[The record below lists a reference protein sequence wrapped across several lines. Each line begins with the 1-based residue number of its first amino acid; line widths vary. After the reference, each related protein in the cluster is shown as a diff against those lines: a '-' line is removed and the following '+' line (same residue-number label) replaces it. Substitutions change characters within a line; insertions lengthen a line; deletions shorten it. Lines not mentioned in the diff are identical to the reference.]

1 MKKRAFTLVE
11 LIAAMSI
18 FTIVSLMVSTLFLQS
33 YKSAYRNRDYG
44 IIEDNIRSISMDI
57 DNMIE
62 KEDCK
67 VVVYNEGKIA
77 KIEGEDG
84 YIKPIFTIIPDD
96 EQKNKVTYF
105 YKGENNAL
113 EATEFKL
120 VDKEDRL
127 CSEDTVGSEGGFVI
141 RELSRS
147 TKIKSLESVSAERTD
162 KQMLSINLYGVK
174 EGQAYREKYSLL
186 VNLRKNEEIQ
196 VEMS

>member
-1 MKKRAFTLVE
+1 MKKRGFTLVE

-18 FTIVSLMVSTLFLQS
+18 FTMVSLMVSTLFLQS
-33 YKSAYRNRDYG
+33 YKSAYKNRDYG

-57 DNMIE
+57 DNLIE
-62 KEDCK
+62 KEDSK
-67 VVVYNEGKIA
+67 VIVYNEGKVA

-84 YIKPIFTIIPDD
+84 LINPIIAIIPED
-96 EQKNKVTYF
+96 EEKSKVIYF
-105 YKGENNAL
+105 YKGENTAL
-113 EATEFKL
+113 ETVEFKS
-120 VDKEDRL
+120 VDSTDKL
-127 CSEDTVGSEGGFVI
+127 YSEDTIGTNGGFVI
-141 RELSRS
+141 RELSRN
-147 TKIKSLESVSAERTD
+147 TKINSIERVSAERTE

>member
-1 MKKRAFTLVE
+1 MKKRGFTLVE

-33 YKSAYRNRDYG
+33 YKSAYKNRDYG

-57 DNMIE
+57 DNLIE
-62 KEDCK
+62 KEDSK
-67 VVVYNEGKIA
+67 VIVYNEGKVA

-84 YIKPIFTIIPDD
+84 LINPIIAIIPED
-96 EQKNKVTYF
+96 EEKSKVIYF
-105 YKGENNAL
+105 YKGENTAL
-113 EATEFKL
+113 ETVEFKS
-120 VDKEDRL
+120 VDSTDKL
-127 CSEDTVGSEGGFVI
+127 YSEDTIGTNGGFVI
-141 RELSRS
+141 RELSRN
-147 TKIKSLESVSAERTD
+147 TKINSIERVSAERTE